1 MNFIMRMLWCVH
13 PTYSPTELLGIT
25 CYIEGANVGNHEIF
39 STKTNSIGSANEY
52 GDGVN
57 TKV

>member
-1 MNFIMRMLWCVH
+1 MRMLWCVH